1 MSSRA
6 HHAITGNVCPQLA
19 PGCVRSMTAKCV
31 NTRKMEK
38 MLRKRMWVLALV
50 GAMGITGL
58 AACGSSSSSS
68 SAASSA
74 SATTSSSSGSSGTST
89 TAAATGSSSTC
100 SGGGINVG
108 TGCVVPKKGN
118 KNIAFFGQ
126 ATNAYTYTVAQTN
139 AATAEGK
146 KLGYNVTIS
155 FDNLN
160 PATELANFQQAVSGG
175 KYAGIIFQP
184 VNTQLCVPMRTVPIH
199 SHVLVEIV
207 GSPLCDKGTGNGAQL
222 WAPGTISYVG
232 GQNNVDG
239 INSVLATAAKL
250 SPGPQ
255 KAAFIMGL
263 NGNPSVVAWQT
274 AWTPFVAAHPNWS
287 LVDTSY
293 TDFTTPQAFTAT
305 ENAITA
311 HPDITAIF
319 SPYIDVTSGIVKA
332 IQAQGKAG
340 KIKVYENGGGSSI
353 ATGLVKA
360 GSLTGDLPVYPESLG
375 STGVQTMVEALQ
387 GKQPPRFIPGDGNPT
402 ATTTGVVTAANV
414 ASFKPQW

>member
-1 MSSRA
+1 
-6 HHAITGNVCPQLA
+6 
-19 PGCVRSMTAKCV
+19 
-31 NTRKMEK
+31 
-38 MLRKRMWVLALV
+38 MLHKRMWVLALV

-58 AACGSSSSSS
+58 AACGGSSSST
-68 SAASSA
+68 SSA
-74 SATTSSSSGSSGTST
+74 SSPSAATTSSSSGSSGTT
-89 TAAATGSSSTC
+89 TAAASGSSTC
-100 SGGGINVG
+100 SAGAIDVG
-108 TGCVVPKKGN
+108 VGCVVPKAGN

-139 AATAEGK
+139 AAVAEGK

-155 FDNLN
+155 YDNLN
-160 PATELANFQQAVSGG
+160 PATELANFQQAVSSG

-184 VNTQLCVPMRTVPIH
+184 VNTQLCVPMRSVPIH

-207 GSPLCDKGTGNGAQL
+207 GTPLCDKGTGNGAEL

-250 SPGPQ
+250 STGQQ

-274 AWTPFVAAHPNWS
+274 AWKPFAAAHSNWD
-287 LVDTSY
+287 LIDTAY

-353 ATGLVKA
+353 AASLVKA

-375 STGVQTMVEALQ
+375 STGVQTMVQALQ

-402 ATTTGVVTAANV
+402 ATTTGVITAANV
-414 ASFKPQW
+414 ATFKPQW